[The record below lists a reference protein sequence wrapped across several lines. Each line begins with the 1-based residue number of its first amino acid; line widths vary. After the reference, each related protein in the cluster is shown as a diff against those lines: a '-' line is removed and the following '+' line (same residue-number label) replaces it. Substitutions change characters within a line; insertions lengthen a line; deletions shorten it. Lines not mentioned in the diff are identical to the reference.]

1 MGAGAVG
8 RSVAELAGGY
18 GHEVVGIADSAGTA
32 MGEPLDVGAALDRK
46 ARTGS
51 VGDEAP
57 ETLLDADQ
65 PLSATE
71 IADRAGTSR
80 NAWYDNRDRLETAGL
95 VENHGSAGY
104 RIPPNSDAADA
115 ARDLRTAIEK

>member
-1 MGAGAVG
+1 MADENTATDGAGQGSQTLTTVFRSQAV
-8 RSVAELAGGY
+8 VKI
-18 GHEVVGIADSAGTA
+18 V
-32 MGEPLDVGAALDRK
+32 
-46 ARTGS
+46 
-51 VGDEAP
+51 